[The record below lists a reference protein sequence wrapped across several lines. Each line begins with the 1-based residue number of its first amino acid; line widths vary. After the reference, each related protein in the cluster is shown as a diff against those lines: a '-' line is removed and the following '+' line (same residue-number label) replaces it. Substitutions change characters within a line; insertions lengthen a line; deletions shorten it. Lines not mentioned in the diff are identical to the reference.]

1 MCGLLCFL
9 SCTKG
14 RASIIGAVEQVLI
27 DRFFIRP
34 GVFGDQGS
42 GGFGGEPRVAQVVG
56 QRLPLGGGL
65 CYCRAEEQH
74 KFATLAVVILS
85 QPGRGGGN
93 AEMRNLFELFAQFAG
108 DDERARTVEGFSHRG
123 EGIADTVRRFK
134 EDGGMGSSAVVVKK
148 TLPLARFGGDET
160 GEGEAVGGQAA
171 GGKGGDDAAGAG
183 QRADADIRCVRETG
197 EQRTGIGDKRRAG
210 IADKGDVFA
219 RLQAAD
225 KGFRRSA
232 FVVLVQRSERAV
244 NGVGVEQAA
253 TVARILAGYNVCR
266 LQGRQRAPADV
277 VQIAYR
283 RGDDVQRSTHRV
295 SFMFFAKLAPH
306 LRRGRAGERRAATY
320 LKAQGL
326 VIVANNFR
334 SRYGEIDLI
343 ARDGAELV
351 FVEVRSREAGAQVSA
366 AASISAAKREKIRKT
381 AQVYLQQHYRTLPSC
396 RFDAVC
402 IDGADI
408 TWLRAAF

>member
-1 MCGLLCFL
+1 M
-9 SCTKG
+9 
-14 RASIIGAVEQVLI
+14 
-27 DRFFIRP
+27 
-34 GVFGDQGS
+34 FGDQGS
-42 GGFGGEPRVAQVVG
+42 GGFGGKSRVTQVVG
-56 QRLPLGGGL
+56 QWLPVGGGL
-65 CYCRAEEQH
+65 SYCRTKEQH

-85 QPGRGGGN
+85 QPGGGSGN
-93 AEMRNLFELFAQFAG
+93 AEMRDLFELFAQFAG
-108 DDERARTVEGFSHRG
+108 DDERARTIKGFGHRG

-134 EDGGMGSSAVVVKK
+134 EDTGMSRSAVVIKK
-148 TLPLARFGGDET
+148 TLPLACFGGDET

-171 GGKGGDDAAGAG
+171 GRKGGDDAAGAG

-197 EQRTGIGDKRRAG
+197 KQRTGIGDKRRAG

-283 RGDDVQRSTHRV
+283 RSDDVQRSTHRV
-295 SFMFFAKLAPH
+295 SFMFFARLAPH
-306 LRRGRAGERRAATY
+306 LRRGQAGERRAAAY

-326 VIVANNFR
+326 VIVTNNFR

-381 AQVYLQQHYRTLPSC
+381 AQVYLQQHYRILPPC